1 MRRAFLLLA
10 ALLVPGAGWA
20 EVRSVHVEEPRA
32 FGYFLGDLVE
42 RTAVIETARDDT
54 IVPASLPRTGP
65 SNYWLEL
72 KSVSQSTK
80 QHGDVAVH
88 RLKLT
93 YQMFYAPIDPRKV
106 TIPEMGLTIKT
117 AAGNETATIPQFT
130 AIMSPL
136 REIFPEKSGET
147 AETFLKQDAPV
158 PVRRS
163 GFARTGALIAAAF
176 SALFLLLLAR
186 HFAWWPFSHRP
197 TRPFSRA
204 AREVAQALS
213 RTTERREGYRNAL
226 LAMHRAFDTAA
237 GRRLLAADVD
247 GFFSAHPEHAPS
259 RSAVERFFDASRA
272 VFFGE
277 APREG
282 ETTFPPVELSELAV
296 ELARQERAQR

>member
-1 MRRAFLLLA
+1 MRRAFVLLA

-32 FGYFLGDLVE
+32 FGYFLGDLIE

-80 QHGDVAVH
+80 QHADGAVH

-106 TIPEMGLTIKT
+106 TIPEMDITIKT
-117 AAGNETATIPQFT
+117 AAGNETATVPQFT
-130 AIMSPL
+130 TIMSPL

-163 GFARTGALIAAAF
+163 GFARTGALVAAAL
-176 SALFLLLLAR
+176 SAVFLLLLAR
-186 HFAWWPFSHRP
+186 HFAWWPFSRRP

-213 RTTERREGYRNAL
+213 RTERREGYRNAL

-237 GRRLLAADVD
+237 GRRLLAGDVD

-259 RSAVERFFDASRA
+259 RGAVERFFDASRA

-277 APREG
+277 AQREG
-282 ETTFPPVELSELAV
+282 ETAFPPVELSELAV